1 MPQAF
6 SYEPASREKQ
16 LQPEKQ
22 PDDSFTAKFTGTRLD
37 LHGITAPDGGT
48 FRVLIDEKPAR
59 ESNAWLMSY
68 VQPDAKNAKEGK
80 GANPRDQSPHGITL
94 GQKIVPQ
101 TWTLVMTSDSGDYTL
116 TGSVTGPDGQG
127 NAFQPF
133 TSPSGQ
139 ILIEPDLWRRA
150 ERNRTGDRFTFEIK
164 PAVLDEVTFTAPSAT
179 PFVLR
184 LAQMLPNGD
193 HTLRLVPTKPG
204 IATINALQV
213 FQPPGR

>member
-1 MPQAF
+1 
-6 SYEPASREKQ
+6 
-16 LQPEKQ
+16 
-22 PDDSFTAKFTGTRLD
+22 
-37 LHGITAPDGGT
+37 
-48 FRVLIDEKPAR
+48 
-59 ESNAWLMSY
+59 
-68 VQPDAKNAKEGK
+68 
-80 GANPRDQSPHGITL
+80 
-94 GQKIVPQ
+94 
-101 TWTLVMTSDSGDYTL
+101 MTSDSGDYTL